1 MHIEKSQVRK
11 SSGSFFMHFLV
22 PLRPCCH
29 PCMSPSICWTL
40 GPPFS
45 GADQFPI
52 LRMNLLSGSQRD
64 LDLQLSLIAV
74 EVKMPKLALKPGLSW
89 EQSCSF
95 VFSRAESW
103 SHEFKMCTRAN
114 PQIRELNIN
123 RSNSTAENVCVM
135 QKGE

>member
-1 MHIEKSQVRK
+1 
-11 SSGSFFMHFLV
+11 
-22 PLRPCCH
+22 
-29 PCMSPSICWTL
+29 MSPCICWTL

-45 GADQFPI
+45 GADQFPF
-52 LRMNLLSGSQRD
+52 LRLNLLSGSQGD

-74 EVKMPKLALKPGLSW
+74 EVKMPKLALEPVLSW

-95 VFSRAESW
+95 VFPHAETW
-103 SHEFKMCTRAN
+103 SHEFKMCTRTN

-123 RSNSTAENVCVM
+123 RSNSAAENVCVM

>member
-11 SSGSFFMHFLV
+11 SSGGLFMHFLV
-22 PLRPCCH
+22 PLRPAAILCVS
-29 PCMSPSICWTL
+29 PCICRTL

-45 GADQFPI
+45 GADQFPS
-52 LRMNLLSGSQRD
+52 LRLNLLPGSQRD

-95 VFSRAESW
+95 VFPRAQSW
-103 SHEFKMCTRAN
+103 SHEFKTCTRTN

>member
-1 MHIEKSQVRK
+1 
-11 SSGSFFMHFLV
+11 
-22 PLRPCCH
+22 
-29 PCMSPSICWTL
+29 MSACICWTL

-45 GADQFPI
+45 GADQFPSPR
-52 LRMNLLSGSQRD
+52 LNLPTGSQRD

-74 EVKMPKLALKPGLSW
+74 EVKMPKLALQLGFSW

-95 VFSRAESW
+95 VFPRAESW
-103 SHEFKMCTRAN
+103 SHEFKMCTRTN

-123 RSNSTAENVCVM
+123 RSSSAAENVCVM